1 MTRSAYPE
9 RASGKPVDARFD
21 QPRIG
26 NDSRETRRKE
36 RQMYIGSGV
45 LVLIVVIL
53 LLIWLL

>member
-1 MTRSAYPE
+1 MTRSGYPE
-9 RASGKPVDARFD
+9 LRPAKVDARFD

-26 NDSRETRRKE
+26 NDSRETQE
-36 RQMYIGSGV
+36 RQMYFSGV